1 MEVSPYLSL
10 YFKNIDV
17 LKNVDMLYF
26 KNGTCFKISKPQTFT
41 SKKCG
46 KGQNLPIFSNSII
59 FGSALSL
66 SELQEFVMGREAWR
80 SAIHGV
86 AKSWTRLS
94 DWTELTLRWALT
106 PSPVFSS
113 TSILSVLL
121 EQNSPRLLS
130 YRLPF
135 CHLNVRTPPRD

>member
-66 SELQEFVMGREAWR
+66 SELREFVMGREAWR

-94 DWTELTLRWALT
+94 D
-106 PSPVFSS
+106 
-113 TSILSVLL
+113 
-121 EQNSPRLLS
+121 
-130 YRLPF
+130 
-135 CHLNVRTPPRD
+135 